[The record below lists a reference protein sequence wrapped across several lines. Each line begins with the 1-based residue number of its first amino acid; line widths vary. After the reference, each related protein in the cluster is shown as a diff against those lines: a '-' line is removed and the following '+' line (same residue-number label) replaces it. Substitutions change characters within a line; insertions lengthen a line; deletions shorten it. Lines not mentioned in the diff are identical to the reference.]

1 VSVLAAPVLDR
12 SAAPLARTNPV
23 AKLVAAFAVAATLLP
38 TVDLVTPSL
47 VLAAEL
53 VALPFYGLRLGLL
66 LRRGWPL
73 LVAAT
78 GVGLSNLLFASGG
91 GRVLVDWG
99 PIDISESSLH
109 AGGSLALRV
118 LAIAL
123 PGVLAFMTTDP
134 TDLADALVQQARL
147 PWRFALGTLA
157 ALRLLPLLA
166 YDWRMMTLARR
177 ARGVEAGR
185 SPVAKVQVFGTL
197 AFALLVGAV
206 RRGVRLAT
214 AMDARGFGSA
224 TVRTYARRQRMRRTD
239 WAYLGAVVLLLTG
252 ATVVSVTLGAWD
264 LALT

>member
-1 VSVLAAPVLDR
+1 
-12 SAAPLARTNPV
+12 V
-23 AKLVAAFAVAATLLP
+23 AKLVAAFVVAAALLP
-38 TVDLVTPSL
+38 TVDLVTPAI

-53 VALPFYGLRLGLL
+53 IALPFYGLRPGQL

-73 LVAAT
+73 VVAAA
-78 GVGLSNLLFASGG
+78 GVGLSNALFAAGG
-91 GRVLVDWG
+91 GAALVHWG
-99 PIDISESSLH
+99 PIEITDTSAH
-109 AGGSLALRV
+109 AGASLALRV
-118 LAIAL
+118 VAIAV
-123 PGVLAFMTTDP
+123 PGVLAFLTTDP
-134 TDLADALVQQARL
+134 TDLADALVQQVRL

-166 YDWRMMTLARR
+166 YDWRMMSLARR

-185 SPVAKVQVFGTL
+185 SPIAKIRVFGTL

-224 TVRTYARRQRMRRTD
+224 TVRTFARQQRMRSVD
-239 WAYLGAVVLLLTG
+239 WAYLGTVLLLVIV
-252 ATVVSVTLGAWD
+252 ATATSVALGTWD